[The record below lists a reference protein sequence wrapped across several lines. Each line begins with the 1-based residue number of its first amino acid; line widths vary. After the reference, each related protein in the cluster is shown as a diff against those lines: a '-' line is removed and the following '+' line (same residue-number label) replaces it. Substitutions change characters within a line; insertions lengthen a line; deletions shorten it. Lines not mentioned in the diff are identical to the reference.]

1 MAKEK
6 NASDYAQYRFL
17 TSHGKVA
24 ELILQKDWSNSSLK
38 NIDQWSQALR
48 TSLNISLNSQ
58 HPVLLLWSEE
68 LICFYNDAFYEL
80 LGEENKTFPG
90 ISVRELFSD
99 IEWVSSI
106 YKNSTSGIIKGN
118 PFKFSF
124 IGNKE
129 FVYAYNPVFNED
141 NNIAG
146 MYVCLNEVSEK
157 TNSETEENA
166 VRLRMAIQSINLGT
180 WDYNPLTDE
189 LIWSDECRAIFAF
202 PSDKKVDFEVFSN
215 HIYPDDKDFVLSEI
229 NKAMQPES
237 VGKYDIIY
245 RILRYDDRNVR
256 WIKATGKVFFK
267 ENKVERFIGTVI
279 DITEQKDITRRLE
292 ESERK
297 FKMVADT
304 TPAMIWTSNIH
315 RSYDFLNKGWLD
327 YTGRSIE
334 EELDKGWT
342 ENIHPEDLDRCM
354 DIYNNAFDHQKKYS
368 MEYRL
373 RRFDGKYRWI
383 ADEGTPRYSSEG
395 EFLGFIGACVDI
407 QERKMAREELERK
420 VLERTSELNK
430 RNIELQ
436 LQKEFVDTILE
447 SSVDVIAVLDT
458 ELKYVALNRS
468 ACEMYK
474 VTKEDL
480 IGKKMLD
487 VYPGIKDSGMY
498 ADLQQALTGKT
509 IHNPKYRSTVLEK
522 HFENFYIPLKNRN
535 DTVYGVLLVSHD
547 NTAIVETTIQ
557 LEQANRILE
566 EKNLALERTNKELES
581 FSYVASHDLQEPLRK
596 IRTFAELIQKD
607 LQNEKLVKKYFSKI
621 EVSAQRMSDLIKAVL
636 NYSRLSK
643 TEDLYADTD
652 LNHILKNVR
661 SDFELLIQEKGAV
674 IKSEKL
680 PAIKGIPLQLNQLF
694 SNLIGNS
701 IKFTENKPKITISAR
716 IIDGNNMPLHPDIQP
731 EKKYAQ
737 LIFKD
742 NGIGFEQRYSDQI
755 FTIFK
760 RLHNTESYTGTG
772 IGLALCKKIV
782 ENHRGFIAVRSEPGK
797 GSEFCIYL
805 PVI

>member
-1 MAKEK
+1 MAEK
-6 NASDYAQYRFL
+6 KASDITKYRFL
-17 TSHGKVA
+17 SSRGKAA
-24 ELILQKDWSNSSLK
+24 ELICRKDWSNTSVKPIPLWPQS
-38 NIDQWSQALR
+38 LR
-48 TSLNISLNSQ
+48 TTLNLSLSLLT
-58 HPVLLLWSEE
+58 PVLFLWGKE
-68 LICFYNDAFYEL
+68 LTCFYNSAFYEL
-80 LGEENKTFPG
+80 LEENDKG
-90 ISVRELFSD
+90 ILGTKGGELLNDVQHFKNV
-99 IEWVSSI
+99 IRNASSE
-106 YKNSTSGIIKGN
+106 SLTVH
-118 PFKFSF
+118 PFKFEL
-124 IGNKE
+124 IGNRS
-129 FVYAYNPVFNED
+129 FLYSVSPIFNEE
-141 NNIAG
+141 NEVAG
-146 MYVCLNEVSEK
+146 IYIHLNE
-157 TNSETEENA
+157 N
-166 VRLRMAIQSINLGT
+166 I
-180 WDYNPLTDE
+180 
-189 LIWSDECRAIFAF
+189 SDT
-202 PSDKKVDFEVFSN
+202 KKN
-215 HIYPDDKDFVLSEI
+215 
-229 NKAMQPES
+229 
-237 VGKYDIIY
+237 
-245 RILRYDDRNVR
+245 
-256 WIKATGKVFFK
+256 
-267 ENKVERFIGTVI
+267 
-279 DITEQKDITRRLE
+279 ITRELE

-304 TPAMIWTSNIH
+304 APAMIWTSNIH

-327 YTGRSIE
+327 YTGRLME
-334 EELDKGWT
+334 EELGQGWT
-342 ENIHPEDLDRCM
+342 QGIHPEDIERCA
-354 DIYNNAFDHQKKYS
+354 DIYNHAFDHQKKFS

-373 RRFDGKYRWI
+373 KRADGKYRWI

-436 LQKEFVDTILE
+436 LQKEFADTILE

-458 ELKYVALNRS
+458 ELKYVTLNRS

-474 VTKEDL
+474 VSKEEL
-480 IGKKMLD
+480 IGKKMID
-487 VYPGIKDSGMY
+487 VFPGIIDSGMY
-498 ADLQQALTGKT
+498 NDLKTALTGQT

-535 DTVYGVLLVSHD
+535 DSVYGVLLVSHD

-557 LEQANRILE
+557 LEQTNRILE

-607 LQNEKLVKKYFSKI
+607 LKNEKIARKYFSKI
-621 EVSAQRMSDLIKAVL
+621 ETSAQRMSDLIKAVL

-652 LNHILKNVR
+652 LNNILMNVR

-674 IKSEKL
+674 IKSNKL

-701 IKFTENKPKITISAR
+701 IKFTENTPKITISAK
-716 IIDGNNMPLHPDIQP
+716 IVDPHNMPAHPDIQP

-737 LIFKD
+737 LVFRD
-742 NGIGFEQRYSDQI
+742 NGIGFEQQYSDQI

-760 RLHNTESYTGTG
+760 RLHSTESYAGTG

-782 ENHRGFIAVRSEPGK
+782 ENHRGFIAVKSKPGK
-797 GSEFCIYL
+797 GSEFNIYL
-805 PVI
+805 PVN